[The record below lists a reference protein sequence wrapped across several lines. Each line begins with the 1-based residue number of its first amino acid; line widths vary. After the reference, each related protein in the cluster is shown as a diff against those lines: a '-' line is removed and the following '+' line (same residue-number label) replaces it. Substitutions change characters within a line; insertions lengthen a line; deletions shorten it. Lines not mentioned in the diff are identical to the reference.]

1 MSVAQIDA
9 DETLEPSLQTLID
22 QKTLRWIFVGG
33 KGGVGKTTTSCS
45 LAIQMAKARK
55 SVLLISTDPAH
66 NLSDAFSQKFG
77 KDARLVNGFTNLSA
91 MEIDPNGS
99 ISEMISAGGD
109 DAQDAMAGMGGLG
122 GMMQDLAFSIPGV
135 DEAMSFAEVLKQV
148 KSLSYE
154 VIIFDTAPTGH
165 TLRFLQFPT
174 TLEKGLEKISQLSQ
188 QFGPMLNGILGAR
201 GGLPG
206 GQSLDDLISKM
217 ETLRATI
224 AEVNQQFKNPDMTTF
239 VCVCIA
245 EFLSLYE
252 TERMIQELTNY
263 HIDTHCIVVNQLL
276 FPEQGKDCKHCSARR
291 AMQKKYLDQY
301 HELYDDFNIV
311 QMPLLTE
318 EVRGVEKL
326 KSFSEMLITPYV
338 PPA

>member
-1 MSVAQIDA
+1 MSAAVVSGDDDA
-9 DETLEPSLQTLID
+9 LEPTLQNLID
-22 QKTLRWIFVGG
+22 QPTLRWIFVGG

-45 LAIQMAKARK
+45 LAIQMAKQRK

-77 KDARLVNGFTNLSA
+77 KDARLVEGFDNLSA

-99 ISEMISAGGD
+99 INDLIASGGD
-109 DAQDAMAGMGGLG
+109 EAQDAMAQMGMGN
-122 GMMQDLAFSIPGV
+122 MMQDLAFSIPGV

-174 TLEKGLEKISQLSQ
+174 VLEKALAKVSQLST
-188 QFGPMLNGILGAR
+188 QFGPMLQSVIGAR

-206 GQSLDDLISKM
+206 GASFDDLIQKL

-224 AEVNQQFKNPDMTTF
+224 SEVNQQFQNPDMTTF

-252 TERMIQELTNY
+252 TERMIQELASF

-276 FPEQGKDCKHCSARR
+276 FPEKGNDCKQCNARR
-291 AMQKKYLDQY
+291 KMQKKYLDQIE
-301 HELYDDFNIV
+301 ELYDEFNV
-311 QMPLLTE
+311 VKMPLLTD
-318 EVRGVEKL
+318 EVRGVERL
-326 KSFSEMLITPYV
+326 KR
-338 PPA
+338 